1 LLRRGHDGHSR
12 PAAVDDAGIDHVAR
26 SDQVALP
33 VREEGSDAIRHP
45 SRAGQTAFAALVL
58 RKL

>member
-12 PAAVDDAGIDHVAR
+12 PAADDAGIDHVAR
-26 SDQVALP
+26 SDQVAQP
-33 VREEGSDAIRHP
+33 VREEGSDAILHP
-45 SRAGQTAFAALVL
+45 SRAGQTAFAASVL